1 MQSIYILINMTKHLI
16 WVNNPIY
23 SWVTFRWKCLLTNF
37 TILNKLLGEYCIIAG
52 HATFL
57 GIWYPWYPQ
66 AIFKKQTLI
75 DKEFA
80 KSFIF
85 QFLLIISCILRSYI
99 IYHFGHLLISTCKKI
114 IYLYKIFELNIYT
127 QILRLNWMTSNVEIK
142 LHWF

>member
-1 MQSIYILINMTKHLI
+1 MNEQSN
-16 WVNNPIY
+16 

-52 HATFL
+52 HTTYFL
-57 GIWYPWYPQ
+57 LWDLRYPWYPQ

-114 IYLYKIFELNIYT
+114 IYLYKIFELNICT

-142 LHWF
+142 LHRF